1 MQPAGHENAALE
13 VQDLSVEISIGGT
26 WVQALND
33 VSLTIRRGEVLG
45 LVGESGSGKSL
56 TALSVARL
64 LPDNARVLG
73 GSIRLMGED
82 VLAKDEPALNRMRA
96 RSLALVFQNP
106 TSYLNPVLTV
116 GEQIAE
122 IFELNPEL
130 LASADRPGALSRR
143 QRRRLAWQKS
153 ADYLGLVKIP
163 DPERIVTQYPFQL
176 SGGMQQRV
184 VIAMALCRQPS
195 LIIADEITTALDVT
209 IQAQILTLLSELR
222 RTIGMTLLLITHD
235 MGIVAQ
241 LADRVAVM
249 YSGSIVECSDVR
261 NLFKDARHPYSKA
274 LLETVP
280 TILASRTSFR
290 PIPGAVPALTDP
302 PSGCRF
308 HPRCQFA
315 QADCVSGEFPLRPLG
330 TGSGRATAC
339 IHDEVCVAD
348 VARTPVIAD
357 A

>member
-1 MQPAGHENAALE
+1 MGRNTNESTVLE
-13 VQDLSVEISIGGT
+13 VDGLSIAIRIRGQ

-56 TALSVARL
+56 TALSIARL
-64 LPDNARVLG
+64 LPDNARILG
-73 GSIRLMGED
+73 GSIRLMGQD
-82 VLAKDEPALNRMRA
+82 VLGKDEHALDRMRA
-96 RSLALVFQNP
+96 RSLALIFQNP

-116 GEQIAE
+116 GQQIAE

-130 LASADRPGALSRR
+130 LGGSAALGSPSRR
-143 QRRRLAWQKS
+143 EQKRLAWRKS
-153 ADYLGLVKIP
+153 AEYLGLVKIP
-163 DPERIVTQYPFQL
+163 DPERIVRQYPFQL

-184 VIAMALCRQPS
+184 VIAMALARQPS

-209 IQAQILTLLSELR
+209 IQAQILTLLSDLR
-222 RTIGMTLLLITHD
+222 RAIGMTLLLITHD

-261 NLFKDARHPYSKA
+261 SLFKDARHPYSRA

-280 TILASRTSFR
+280 TIHGTQTSFR
-290 PIPGAVPALTDP
+290 PIPGAVPTLTDP

-308 HPRCQFA
+308 HPRCSYVLDA
-315 QADCVSGEFPLRPLG
+315 CATARPLIVSAG
-330 TGSGRATAC
+330 PGHTVACHRFGNQTG
-339 IHDEVCVAD
+339 E
-348 VARTPVIAD
+348 
-357 A
+357 

>member
-1 MQPAGHENAALE
+1 MLA
-13 VQDLSVEISIGGT
+13 
-26 WVQALND
+26 
-33 VSLTIRRGEVLG
+33 
-45 LVGESGSGKSL
+45 
-56 TALSVARL
+56 
-64 LPDNARVLG
+64 
-73 GSIRLMGED
+73 
-82 VLAKDEPALNRMRA
+82 VLAFNRQP
-96 RSLALVFQNP
+96 LTLV
-106 TSYLNPVLTV
+106 NPVLTV

-130 LASADRPGALSRR
+130 LDPTGRPGTLSRR
-143 QRRRLAWQKS
+143 EIRRQAWRKS
-153 ADYLGLVKIP
+153 VDYLRLVKIP
-163 DPERIVTQYPFQL
+163 DPERIVAQYPFQL

-184 VIAMALCRQPS
+184 VIAMALARQPS

-261 NLFKDARHPYSKA
+261 TLFKEAAHPYSKA

-280 TILASRTSFR
+280 TIHATRTSFR
-290 PIPGAVPALTDP
+290 PIPGTVPALTDP

-308 HPRCQFA
+308 HPRCPYVLQECSSVTPA
-315 QADCVSGEFPLRPLG
+315 PVRTGPGHTVACHRYGPQAGE
-330 TGSGRATAC
+330 
-339 IHDEVCVAD
+339 
-348 VARTPVIAD
+348 
-357 A
+357 

>member
-1 MQPAGHENAALE
+1 MDQKSNGSAVLE
-13 VQDLSVEISIGGT
+13 VDGLSVGISIRGQ

-56 TALSVARL
+56 TALSIARL

-73 GSIRLMGED
+73 GSVRLMGED
-82 VLAKDEPALNRMRA
+82 VLAKDERALDRMRA
-96 RSLALVFQNP
+96 RSLALIFQNP

-116 GEQIAE
+116 GEQLAE

-130 LASADRPGALSRR
+130 LGGAALAGSLSRR
-143 QRRRLAWQKS
+143 EQKNHAWRKS
-153 ADYLGLVKIP
+153 AEYLGLVKIP
-163 DPERIVTQYPFQL
+163 DPERVVRQYPFQL

-184 VIAMALCRQPS
+184 VIAMALARQPS

-222 RTIGMTLLLITHD
+222 RSIGMTLLLITHD

-261 NLFKDARHPYSKA
+261 SLFKDARHPYSRA

-280 TILASRTSFR
+280 KIHGTQTSFQ
-290 PIPGAVPALTDP
+290 PIPGAVPTLTDP

-308 HPRCQFA
+308 HPRCSYVLDVCRTA
-315 QADCVSGEFPLRPLG
+315 RPLPESAAPG
-330 TGSGRATAC
+330 HTVAC
-339 IHDEVCVAD
+339 H
-348 VARTPVIAD
+348 RFGNGGQ
-357 A
+357 

>member
-1 MQPAGHENAALE
+1 MAPGANGTAILE
-13 VQDLSVEISIGGT
+13 VDGLSVEISVRGT
-26 WVQALND
+26 WVQALDN

-56 TALSVARL
+56 TALSISRL

-73 GSIRLMGED
+73 GTIRLMGED
-82 VLAKDEPALNRMRA
+82 VLRKGERELDRMRA

-106 TSYLNPVLTV
+106 TSYLNPLLSV

-130 LASADRPGALSRR
+130 LAASRLGIPSRR
-143 QRRRLAWQKS
+143 AIRREAWRKS
-153 ADYLGLVKIP
+153 VEYLGLVKIP
-163 DPERIVTQYPFQL
+163 DPERIVSQYPFQL

-184 VIAMALCRQPS
+184 VIAMALARQPS

-209 IQAQILTLLSELR
+209 VQAQILSLLSELR

-241 LADRVAVM
+241 LADHVAVM
-249 YSGSIVECSDVR
+249 YSGSVVECSDVR
-261 NLFKDARHPYSKA
+261 SLFKEARHPYSRA

-280 TILASRTSFR
+280 TIHGTQASFR

-308 HPRCQFA
+308 HPRCSYVFEPCA
-315 QADCVSGEFPLRPLG
+315 SVKPHSLR
-330 TGSGRATAC
+330 TGPGATVAC
-339 IHDEVCVAD
+339 HRYGVEKGA
-348 VARTPVIAD
+348 
-357 A
+357 

>member
-1 MQPAGHENAALE
+1 MDQNANGSAVLE
-13 VQDLSVEISIGGT
+13 VEGLSVGIRIRGQ

-45 LVGESGSGKSL
+45 VVGESGSGKSL
-56 TALSVARL
+56 TALSIARL
-64 LPDNARVLG
+64 LPDNASVLG
-73 GSIRLMGED
+73 GSVRLMGED
-82 VLAKDEPALNRMRA
+82 VLAKDERALDRMRA
-96 RSLALVFQNP
+96 RSLALIFQNP

-130 LASADRPGALSRR
+130 LGGAAQPGSLSRR
-143 QRRRLAWQKS
+143 ARRSLAWRKS
-153 ADYLGLVKIP
+153 AEYLGLVKIP
-163 DPERIVTQYPFQL
+163 DPERVVRQYPFQL

-184 VIAMALCRQPS
+184 VIAMALARQPS

-222 RTIGMTLLLITHD
+222 RAIGMTLLLITHD

-249 YSGSIVECSDVR
+249 YSGSIVECSDTSS
-261 NLFKDARHPYSKA
+261 LFKDARHPYSRA

-280 TILASRTSFR
+280 TIRGTQTSFH
-290 PIPGAVPALTDP
+290 PIPGAVPTLTDP

-308 HPRCQFA
+308 HPRCSYVVEA
-315 QADCVSGEFPLRPLG
+315 CRTVRPLPVS
-330 TGSGRATAC
+330 SGPGHTVAC
-339 IHDEVCVAD
+339 HRFGNGDQ
-348 VARTPVIAD
+348 
-357 A
+357 

>member
-1 MQPAGHENAALE
+1 MDEGANGTAVLE
-13 VQDLSVEISIGGT
+13 VADLSVEISIRGT
-26 WVQALND
+26 WAQALEN

-56 TALSVARL
+56 TALSISRL
-64 LPDNARVLG
+64 LPDNARVVG
-73 GSIRLMGED
+73 GTICLMGED
-82 VLAKDEPALNRMRA
+82 VLAKGESELNRMRA
-96 RSLALVFQNP
+96 RSLALIFQNP

-116 GEQIAE
+116 GRQLAE

-130 LASADRPGALSRR
+130 LDGHGLSRR
-143 QRRRLAWQKS
+143 EIRRRAWRRS
-153 ADYLGLVKIP
+153 ADYLRLVKIP
-163 DPERIVTQYPFQL
+163 DPERIVAMYPFQL

-184 VIAMALCRQPS
+184 VIAMALARQPG

-222 RTIGMTLLLITHD
+222 RAVGMTLLLITHD

-261 NLFKDARHPYSKA
+261 SLFKDARHPYSRA
-274 LLETVP
+274 LLQTVP
-280 TILASRTSFR
+280 TIQGAQATFR

-308 HPRCQFA
+308 HPRCAYVLDQCSTVKPAPAVAGPGHTVACHRFGGPA
-315 QADCVSGEFPLRPLG
+315 GE
-330 TGSGRATAC
+330 
-339 IHDEVCVAD
+339 
-348 VARTPVIAD
+348 
-357 A
+357 